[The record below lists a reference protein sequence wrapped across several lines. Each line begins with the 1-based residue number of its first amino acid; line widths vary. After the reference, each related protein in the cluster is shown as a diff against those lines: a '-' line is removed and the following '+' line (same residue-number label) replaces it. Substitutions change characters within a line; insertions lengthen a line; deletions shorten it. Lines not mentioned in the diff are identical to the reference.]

1 MFKPTLFAFFVFFA
15 LTTLVVI
22 ACLFLLKKKQ
32 RMSYLGPAYM
42 TSMLFKMALFAIF
55 FYSFLSDLEHFSKAE
70 RAQPLLPLFI
80 GLFAEV
86 LVVTK
91 LVRDTEK

>member
-1 MFKPTLFAFFVFFA
+1 MIEPTLLAFFVFFT
-15 LTTLVVI
+15 LSTLVVI

-32 RMSYLGPAYM
+32 RMSYLGAAYM
-42 TSMLFKMALFAIF
+42 TSMLFKMTLFSIF
-55 FYSFLSDLEHFSKAE
+55 FYSFLSDLEHLSKAD

-91 LVRDTEK
+91 LVKDAEK